1 MKRQTQNVQ
10 KVKKEFATTKTPPF
24 AEWKPWYGLQQISP
38 GHYFASEDDI
48 DSVRAQFLQS
58 GRHPRVQL
66 KDETSMKSLR
76 YTCTKLDKM
85 SGTVIIHS
93 VPKYADE
100 IYNWLTC
107 LGLQEEYRGEGL
119 PSTSYK
125 VLLQLLKR
133 RERMYLTG
141 EQKPQLLEEHNHKC
155 AVCGSRSNQLEWDH
169 NESFA
174 TSLDEQTIDS
184 FQPLCPS

>member
-66 KDETSMKSLR
+66 KDETSIKSLR

-100 IYNWLTC
+100 YT
-107 LGLQEEYRGEGL
+107 
-119 PSTSYK
+119 
-125 VLLQLLKR
+125 
-133 RERMYLTG
+133 TG
-141 EQKPQLLEEHNHKC
+141 
-155 AVCGSRSNQLEWDH
+155 
-169 NESFA
+169 
-174 TSLDEQTIDS
+174 
-184 FQPLCPS
+184 